1 MHVRTRWPW
10 ISLLLGAVVALN
22 PIGLDFLHSAFLS
35 GEQLSRNIAQPIVFS
50 GLAIL
55 VALPDGAQA
64 IFVVPTHRKG
74 PALRIS
80 VSGAAKQ

>member
-55 VALPDGAQA
+55 VLIG
-64 IFVVPTHRKG
+64 IIEWLVRFVVFRRR
-74 PALRIS
+74 AR
-80 VSGAAKQ
+80 GAS

>member
-22 PIGLDFLHSAFLS
+22 PVGLDFLRSAFFS

-50 GLAIL
+50 ALAIL
-55 VALPDGAQA
+55 VLIGIIEWLVRSIVFKRRARGA
-64 IFVVPTHRKG
+64 
-74 PALRIS
+74 S
-80 VSGAAKQ
+80 